1 MPDSFHLCVHGISS
15 RDDET
20 SPVVVT
26 ASKAASGPKNVHHF
40 CTVTDDVMLPDY
52 YRGTWRKYH
61 VPSKH
66 DNFMRAAGVSQQQ
79 QRVALSVFVNPH
91 SDAHMS

>member
-1 MPDSFHLCVHGISS
+1 
-15 RDDET
+15 
-20 SPVVVT
+20 
-26 ASKAASGPKNVHHF
+26 
-40 CTVTDDVMLPDY
+40 MLPDY

-79 QRVALSVFVNPH
+79 QRVGVSPCQSSSTPIATYDLEWRRRVNFAMT
-91 SDAHMS
+91 SL

>member
-1 MPDSFHLCVHGISS
+1 
-15 RDDET
+15 
-20 SPVVVT
+20 
-26 ASKAASGPKNVHHF
+26 
-40 CTVTDDVMLPDY
+40 MLPDY

-79 QRVALSVFVNPH
+79 QRVGVSPSQSSSTHVCVEDAL
-91 SDAHMS
+91 